1 MPGSSRDP
9 GFRGYRLGLWILT
22 FVRMTEAVACLP
34 RNKVIW
40 RAPFEMMFYP
50 GYTHRVS
57 GPGISEHVWGTI
69 LNFLDRT
76 VKDKPVEPVPPAQ

>member
-1 MPGSSRDP
+1 LLLIHGMADDNVFLDNS
-9 GFRGYRLGLWILT
+9 T
-22 FVRMTEAVACLP
+22 KVAARMQATAT
-34 RNKVIW
+34 
-40 RAPFEMMFYP
+40 PFEMMFYP

-76 VKDKPVEPVPPAQ
+76 VKDKPVAEVAAAPVSAK

>member
-1 MPGSSRDP
+1 
-9 GFRGYRLGLWILT
+9 
-22 FVRMTEAVACLP
+22 
-34 RNKVIW
+34 
-40 RAPFEMMFYP
+40 MFYP

-76 VKDKPVEPVPPAQ
+76 VKDKPVAEVAAVPVK